1 MALEMLIKGMKL
13 GRRWLYVLWIACTV
27 IWHQAG
33 AASSSARL
41 ATTPQW
47 AIASED
53 ADLPTAEFTLQD
65 TAGLEDQDLTK
76 RTPAFTA
83 FLKHF
88 DEIHA
93 PELVTVGSTTG
104 DLPRGISATTSAWRL
119 IRGPPANA

>member
-1 MALEMLIKGMKL
+1 MKL

-33 AASSSARL
+33 TSSASARL

-53 ADLPTAEFTLQD
+53 ADLPTAEFALQGIS
-65 TAGLEDQDLTK
+65 GLEDQDLTK
-76 RTPAFTA
+76 RTHALTA
-83 FLKHF
+83 FFEHF

-93 PELVTVGSTTG
+93 PTSVTVGATTG

-119 IRGPPANA
+119 IRGPPAQA